1 LEGKIKGRDLGI
13 DVRIILSWI
22 LKKEDGRIR
31 GY

>member
-1 LEGKIKGRDLGI
+1 MKGIDIGI

-22 LKKEDGRIR
+22 LERQDGRIR